1 MNAFGVEPFVVN
13 DLKFTVLFQTGVFVI
28 DDIHQFLV
36 IADDTEFTGRDINLV
51 ENDVVEIQFLDFAGQ
66 RYFAPDKVFVA
77 S

>member
-1 MNAFGVEPFVVN
+1 MYALRVEPLVAN
-13 DLKFTVLFQTGVFVI
+13 DFEFTVLLQTGVFVI